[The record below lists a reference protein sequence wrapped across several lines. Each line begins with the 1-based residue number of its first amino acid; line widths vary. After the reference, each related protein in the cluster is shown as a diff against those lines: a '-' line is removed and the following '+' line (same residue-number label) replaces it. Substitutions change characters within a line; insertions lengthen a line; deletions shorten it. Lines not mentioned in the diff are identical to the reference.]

1 MKGYGQ
7 FCPIAK
13 AAEVFCQ
20 RWTPLILRDLAGG
33 ASRFSQLQRGVPLA
47 SPTLLSRRLKELEA
61 EGIVERRR
69 SHAAGAWTYHLTPA
83 GKEFVPIVMALGTW
97 GQRWSRRELAP
108 DEVNLDLFLWAM
120 ENTVDPMA
128 FGKRRTVIEL
138 VLDDQP
144 AHKSRWWFINENG
157 ACELCVREP
166 GFEIDLYVMSNLPD
180 MIRIW
185 RGDLS
190 LRAVISA
197 GRLETHGRAKLV
209 KAFPDWLSVSTLA
222 HVAPARDAAHREAAE

>member
-13 AAEVFCQ
+13 ASEVFCP
-20 RWTPLILRDLAGG
+20 RWTTLILRDLAGG

-69 SHAAGAWTYHLTPA
+69 GQSGRGWTYHLTPA
-83 GKEFVPIVMALGTW
+83 GMEFAPIVMALGTW
-97 GQRWSRRELAP
+97 GQRWSRRDLAP

-120 ENTVDPMA
+120 ENTVNPAA
-128 FGKRRTVIEL
+128 FGDRRTVIEL
-138 VLDDQP
+138 KLADQP

-157 ACELCVREP
+157 GCELCVKEP
-166 GFEIDLYVMSNLPD
+166 GFEIDLYVFSNLPD

-190 LRAVISA
+190 LGTVVSA
-197 GRLETHGRAKLV
+197 GRLETHGRGKVV
-209 KAFPDWLSVSTLA
+209 KAFPKWLSVSTLA
-222 HVAPARDAAHREAAE
+222 HVAPARQAAHREAAE